1 MLNQSNYANYKNK
14 AHGTWTERST
24 CRSTE
29 VSVLCPSFGPLC
41 NTQGDGLENILATG
55 LQFVFLSFP
64 SYSFVST
71 IKLHLIFTYR
81 SGSVMATQ
89 CVFYAA
95 KTETS
100 NITFTDFRTQT
111 ANKNISALY
120 FTLRINTVAANSS
133 TK

>member
-1 MLNQSNYANYKNK
+1 MLTIKIT
-14 AHGTWTERST
+14 HTGREL
-24 CRSTE
+24 
-29 VSVLCPSFGPLC
+29 SVPPVGPQKSASCVLSFGHLC

-55 LQFVFLSFP
+55 MQFAFLSFP

-71 IKLHLIFTYR
+71 IKLNLIFTYR

-100 NITFTDFRTQT
+100 DITFRISETKWHIIFRRSILPY
-111 ANKNISALY
+111 A
-120 FTLRINTVAANSS
+120 
-133 TK
+133 